1 MPKATLTVARDSAR
15 DLKFRGIDIL
25 LDGQFVGDLTYGN
38 SLSIEIEPGVHNLTA
53 TNRLKSKSVEFD
65 ARPGET
71 VMYQTVGIALGG
83 IWAMMAML
91 GTVAYRVELARLPAD
106 LS

>member
-1 MPKATLTVARDSAR
+1 MPQTTLTVARDSPR

-25 LDGQFVGDLTYGN
+25 LDGKFVGGLTYGN
-38 SLSIEIEPGVHNLTA
+38 SLSISIDPGVHSLTA
-53 TNRLKSKSVEFD
+53 TNRLKSKSVEFE

-71 VMYQTVGIALGG
+71 LQFQTVGVALGG

-91 GTVAYRVELARLPAD
+91 GTVAYRVELARHPEGRP
-106 LS
+106 